1 MRFVG
6 FGETPIAC
14 EFNDKF
20 AMAWIQT
27 SETTEIFITI
37 INKNIEKKE
46 CYFVDFLDKS
56 EHLTSIVYWKSKNII
71 VLGVNSL
78 NNYFK
83 LYYINEFTLNVVKN
97 SNYNSTNLVNLFYD
111 KTTDHLIVVGYNKN
125 CLSLCQKKSKFD
137 DLDSITNFIGIDSTP
152 FIIKDDNN
160 YIIAYQYEKNLKI
173 LIFNFLT
180 KKITKFEKE
189 IGNRE
194 SLYLIGD
201 GNIDNFYIG
210 GYYLDNGVCIY
221 NFKHNKFISKI
232 TLKMEYMVSPE
243 LILNNNQLLISI
255 DKFEVGLTELLE
267 LEDSEIKNSNLDIK
281 NYSQIRFAKGKNDI
295 IIMGTSIHNQ
305 RIFVSFIEHNSINS
319 DFLVIQ

>member
-1 MRFVG
+1 MRFIG

-14 EFNDKF
+14 ELNDKF

-37 INKNIEKKE
+37 LDKNE

-56 EHLTSIVYWKSKNII
+56 ETLTSIVYWKSKNII

-97 SNYNSTNLVNLFYD
+97 NNYNSINLVNLFYD
-111 KTTDHLIVVGYNKN
+111 KISDHLIVIGYNKN
-125 CLSLCQKKSKFD
+125 CLTICQKKSKFD
-137 DLDSITNFIGIDSTP
+137 DSDSITNFTGIESSP
-152 FIIKDDNN
+152 FVIKDLHN

-173 LIFNFLT
+173 MIFNFLT

-221 NFKHNKFISKI
+221 NFKQNEFISKI

-267 LEDSEIKNSNLDIK
+267 LEDSEIKNLDLNIK
-281 NYSQIRFAKGKNDI
+281 NYSQIRFAKGEKDI
-295 IIMGTSIHNQ
+295 IIMGTDIHNQ

-319 DFLVIQ
+319 NFLVV